1 MADAVQIPLKVI
13 PNAPKDEVVGWRGT
27 DLTVKITAPP
37 LDGRANDHLLR
48 YLAEVFAVAPMDI
61 AILSGETSRRK
72 TVQIVGLTAAE
83 AQAQLK
89 PHIG

>member
-1 MADAVQIPLKVI
+1 MAPAVKIPLKVI
-13 PNAPKDEVVGWRGT
+13 PNAPKDEVVGWRGS

-61 AILSGETSRRK
+61 TFLSGETSRKK
-72 TVQIVGLTAAE
+72 TVRIAGLTAAE
-83 AQAQLK
+83 ARAQLE